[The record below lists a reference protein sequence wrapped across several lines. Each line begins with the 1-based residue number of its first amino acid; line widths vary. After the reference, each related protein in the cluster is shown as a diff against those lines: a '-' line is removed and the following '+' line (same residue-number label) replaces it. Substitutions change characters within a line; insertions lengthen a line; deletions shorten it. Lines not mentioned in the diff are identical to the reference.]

1 MESNYREKRQR
12 RSDNRLKAP
21 SEYKEKI
28 VDLRRVTRV
37 VAGGKRMT
45 FRATIIVGNEKG
57 KIGVGIGKGLDTPAA
72 IAKAKNYAMKNVF
85 SVPIINGSSPHE
97 VESKFSAARL

>member
-1 MESNYREKRQR
+1 MESNYREKKQR

-45 FRATIIVGNEKG
+45 FRVTIIVGNEKG

-72 IAKAKNYAMKNVF
+72 IAKAKNYAMKNQKVMNHF
-85 SVPIINGSSPHE
+85 WQRKESVPRRFVH
-97 VESKFSAARL
+97 LL